1 MYLLLL
7 GFGVGL
13 SAAGI
18 LLAGAGL
25 SIREGSF
32 DSGLFTP
39 GIVAAVGGFLLIGLG
54 LALRTLHRIQRQ
66 PRSARLVLVRSFVGQ
81 PCWRPCQGLA
91 RYSAGVRSPA
101 APPLLAR
108 VPTECC
114 VSVAE
119 LLATLNRMP
128 ASSAAQPACWARV
141 CRKLE

>member
-18 LLAGAGL
+18 PGAGL

-54 LALRTLHRIQRQ
+54 LALRTLQRIQR
-66 PRSARLVLVRSFVGQ
+66 RLRRDRCRALRKSRLQ
-81 PCWRPCQGLA
+81 NPSRL
-91 RYSAGVRSPA
+91 R
-101 APPLLAR
+101 
-108 VPTECC
+108 T
-114 VSVAE
+114 
-119 LLATLNRMP
+119 NP
-128 ASSAAQPACWARV
+128 ASLIHSRLHYRQARHGI
-141 CRKLE
+141 

>member
-54 LALRTLHRIQRQ
+54 LALRTLQRIQR
-66 PRSARLVLVRSFVGQ
+66 RLRRDRCRALRKSRLQ
-81 PCWRPCQGLA
+81 NPSRL
-91 RYSAGVRSPA
+91 R
-101 APPLLAR
+101 
-108 VPTECC
+108 T
-114 VSVAE
+114 
-119 LLATLNRMP
+119 NP
-128 ASSAAQPACWARV
+128 ASLIHSRLHYRQARHGI
-141 CRKLE
+141 

>member
-25 SIREGSF
+25 SIREGRF

-54 LALRTLHRIQRQ
+54 LALRTLQRIQRQ

-101 APPLLAR
+101 APPGLAR
-108 VPTECC
+108 
-114 VSVAE
+114 VAE